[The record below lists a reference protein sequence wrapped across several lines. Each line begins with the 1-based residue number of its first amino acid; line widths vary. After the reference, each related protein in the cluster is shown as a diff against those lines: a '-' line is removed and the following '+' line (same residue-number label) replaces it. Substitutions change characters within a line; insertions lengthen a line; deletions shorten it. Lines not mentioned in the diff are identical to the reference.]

1 MILKNILR
9 LSVHKI
15 ENGKWKMENGKW
27 KIMVEKTIR
36 KNAKHSRPTVFVY
49 FRYIRKLLQNCM
61 YGYYPPADNHAKIC
75 TN

>member
-15 ENGKWKMENGKW
+15 ENGKWKMENYGR
-27 KIMVEKTIR
+27 EDNSQERKTL
-36 KNAKHSRPTVFVY
+36 SPDFFVY

-61 YGYYPPADNHAKIC
+61 GGYYPPADNHAKIC
-75 TN
+75 KN